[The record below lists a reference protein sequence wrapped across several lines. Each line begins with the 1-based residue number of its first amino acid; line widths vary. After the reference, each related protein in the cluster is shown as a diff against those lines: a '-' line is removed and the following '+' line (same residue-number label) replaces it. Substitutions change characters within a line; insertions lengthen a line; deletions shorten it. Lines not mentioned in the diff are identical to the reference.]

1 MMNRVFLTDSAAF
14 LPGDPV
20 DNDGMEALLGKVYET
35 PSRTR
40 RIILRNNGIKTRHYA
55 VDPKT
60 GRQSHTNAEMVAEAI
75 RNLDGGAFDPEGV
88 DLLACGTASPDQIM
102 PGHTS
107 QVHGCLGGHPLEI
120 ISTAGICASSVA
132 ALKYA
137 MMAVASGESQAAVA
151 AGSELASSFLRG
163 AFHENRRGDRSAE
176 EVENQP
182 ALAFDADFLRWMLSD
197 GAGAFLLKPEKPE
210 NPKFPTLAFDWIQ
223 IASYAHELDVCMFTG
238 GVKREDGSLKGWR
251 EFGSIA
257 EAAEADAFAIK
268 QDVKL
273 LNAEIMPVS
282 GGRGLKFIA
291 ERRGLKAEDVDW
303 FLPHYS
309 SEYFRPRLD
318 EAMRSVGFAIP
329 QEKWYTNLTTRGNT
343 GAASIYIMLDE
354 LRRTMPLESGQKI
367 LCYIPESGRFSVGYM
382 LLTVV

>member
-1 MMNRVFLTDSAAF
+1 MNRVFLTDSVAF
-14 LPGDPV
+14 LPGRAI
-20 DNDGMEALLGKVYET
+20 DNEGMEAMLGKVYET

-55 VDPKT
+55 IDPET
-60 GRQSHTNAEMVAEAI
+60 GEQSYTNAELTAQAI
-75 RNLDGGAFDPEGV
+75 RNLDGGAFDPASI
-88 DLLACGTASPDQIM
+88 DLLACGTASADQIM

-120 ISTAGICASSVA
+120 MSASGICASAVA

-137 MMAVASGESQAAVA
+137 MMAVASGESKAAVA
-151 AGSELASSFLRG
+151 TGSELASSFLRG
-163 AFHENRRGDRSAE
+163 AFHENRRGDRDADDLE
-176 EVENQP
+176 KQP

-210 NPKFPTLAFDWIQ
+210 NPQFPTLSFDWIQ

-238 GVKREDGSLKGWR
+238 GVKRDDGTLKGWR

-257 EAAEADAFAIK
+257 EAAQADAFAIK

-273 LNAEIMPVS
+273 LNEQIMPIS
-282 GGRGLKFIA
+282 GGKGLKFIA
-291 ERRGLKAEDVDW
+291 DRRGLKPENVDW

-354 LRRTMPLESGQKI
+354 LRRTQPLEPGQKI

-382 LLTVV
+382 LLTVE